1 VTVEGVVTSLA
12 LRHPAGHLAA
22 RLPPG
27 SSRRRLRGSGRRPPD
42 PTPFRRRTTSAA
54 TLDLGRGRRKKPRA
68 KHGPQTKA
76 VWIRLPSPAPYAK
89 STAIWASD
97 PYSRKVRQRPQHQ
110 PSIRPTRCADR
121 AFSDTRRRLGREFA
135 SRRSGV
141 RFPVSPPRSEAL
153 SARRRGSLSGPYS
166 GLGPAFTPDP
176 RERSDLFGRCYRCG
190 DLVSPSRPPRACARM
205 GWLSAAPVRRS
216 RLLAATGVGKAFVC
230 PATSAPSIFLPWRPS
245 CRAAGPGRRWT

>member
-153 SARRRGSLSGPYS
+153 SARGKGLFHAQAPTRCSSGVQSSLCSELSHPGPE
-166 GLGPAFTPDP
+166 GLCEVL
-176 RERSDLFGRCYRCG
+176 RYRTG
-190 DLVSPSRPPRACARM
+190 A
-205 GWLSAAPVRRS
+205 
-216 RLLAATGVGKAFVC
+216 GVGSSRSGVT
-230 PATSAPSIFLPWRPS
+230 PGG
-245 CRAAGPGRRWT
+245 RAASQMSNASAVTGRDR